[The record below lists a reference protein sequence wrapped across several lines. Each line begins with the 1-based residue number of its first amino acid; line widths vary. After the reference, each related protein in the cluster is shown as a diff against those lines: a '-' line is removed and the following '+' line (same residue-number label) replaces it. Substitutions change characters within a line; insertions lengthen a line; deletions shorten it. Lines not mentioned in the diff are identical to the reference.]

1 MGKAK
6 TTPEERKLAKF
17 IVSKFMPDL
26 PASQWA
32 KQRAMAN
39 KLIKKFPDL
48 KFWQTLPRPSS
59 EVVKFFSLS
68 WFISNKLGAHYLNDH
83 SLIYNRVE
91 EPTKKDY
98 NFQEE
103 KIGEDFKVKNKPKT
117 PLDFFE

>member
-1 MGKAK
+1 MGKSK

-32 KQRAMAN
+32 KQLAMAN

-48 KFWQTLPRPSS
+48 KFCQTLPRPSS
-59 EVVKFFSLS
+59 DVVKFFSLS
-68 WFISNKLGAHYLNDH
+68 WFISNKLGSHYLNDH
-83 SLIYNRVE
+83 NLIYDKVE

-103 KIGEDFKVKNKPKT
+103 KIGEDFQVKTKPKT